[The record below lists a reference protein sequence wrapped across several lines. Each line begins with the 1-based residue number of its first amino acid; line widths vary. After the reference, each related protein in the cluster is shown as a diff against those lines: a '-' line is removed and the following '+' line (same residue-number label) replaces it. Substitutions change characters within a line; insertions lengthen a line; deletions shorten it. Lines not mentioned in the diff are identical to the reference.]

1 VRGSLFYVPLSAA
14 RLDAD
19 AQLRLPAAV
28 RQFFAERLAVEPPP
42 VDDAQLRLPVVV
54 RQLFA
59 ERPAP
64 EPLPVDD
71 AQLRLRVV
79 VRQLFAERLVAEP
92 PPFDDVPLPLRAVV
106 LLPFVERL
114 VVPLPV
120 YAGQLLL
127 RAAVLQLVAGQL
139 VAGQLVAGQPLA
151 GAGPLQPLFA
161 VQPPFVAL
169 LRLPDAS
176 LPALSG
182 LQLGAAAL
190 TAEPD
195 YLAAVSV
202 SVARVAQ

>member
-1 VRGSLFYVPLSAA
+1 MRGSLFFVPLSAA

-19 AQLRLPAAV
+19 AQLRRPAAV
-28 RQFFAERLAVEPPP
+28 RQRFAEQPAV
-42 VDDAQLRLPVVV
+42 
-54 RQLFA
+54 
-59 ERPAP
+59 

-71 AQLRLRVV
+71 AQLPLRVV

-92 PPFDDVPLPLRAVV
+92 LPVDDVQPPLRAVV

-114 VVPLPV
+114 VAPLPV
-120 YAGQLLL
+120 DAGQLLL
-127 RAAVLQLVAGQL
+127 RAAALQLVAGQL
-139 VAGQLVAGQPLA
+139 VDGQPLA
-151 GAGPLQPLFA
+151 GDGPLQPLFA

-169 LRLPDAS
+169 LRPPDAA
-176 LPALSG
+176 LPVLSG
-182 LQLGAAAL
+182 LRLGAAAL

>member
-1 VRGSLFYVPLSAA
+1 MRGSLFYVPLSAA

-28 RQFFAERLAVEPPP
+28 RQFFAERPAVE
-42 VDDAQLRLPVVV
+42 LLPVADVQLPLSAVV
-54 RQLFA
+54 LQPFV
-59 ERPAP
+59 ERLVA

-71 AQLRLRVV
+71 VQ
-79 VRQLFAERLVAEP
+79 
-92 PPFDDVPLPLRAVV
+92 LPLRAVV
-106 LLPFVERL
+106 LQPFVERL

-120 YAGQLLL
+120 DAGQLLL

-139 VAGQLVAGQPLA
+139 VVGPPLVGD
-151 GAGPLQPLFA
+151 GPLQPLFA

-169 LRLPDAS
+169 LRLPDAA
-176 LPALSG
+176 LPPLSG

-190 TAEPD
+190 TAEAD

>member
-1 VRGSLFYVPLSAA
+1 MRGSLFYVPLSAA

-28 RQFFAERLAVEPPP
+28 RQPFAERPAVEPLP
-42 VDDAQLRLPVVV
+42 VDDARLLRPVVV

-59 ERPAP
+59 EQLVA

-71 AQLRLRVV
+71 VQ
-79 VRQLFAERLVAEP
+79 
-92 PPFDDVPLPLRAVV
+92 LPLRAVV
-106 LLPFVERL
+106 LQPFVERL

-120 YAGQLLL
+120 DAAQLLL

-139 VAGQLVAGQPLA
+139 VVGQPLA
-151 GAGPLQPLFA
+151 GDGPLQPLFA

-169 LRLPDAS
+169 LRLPDAAR
-176 LPALSG
+176 PALSG

-195 YLAAVSV
+195 YSAAVSV
-202 SVARVAQ
+202 SVARLAQ